1 MFSKKRLIDEI
12 SKNVETLKV
21 SKSADVEMQEEVSN
35 KQVDDSMATENF
47 HSIADDIKFDPVET
61 LAEPV
66 QI

>member
-35 KQVDDSMATENF
+35 K
-47 HSIADDIKFDPVET
+47 
-61 LAEPV
+61 
-66 QI
+66 